1 MGDDHR
7 RRGRGFAALVVLAL
21 MLSLAPAAAASKRS
35 AAGPTGVIDA
45 LNKARAASGLP
56 PLADSTALAAAARAH
71 AASMARRGYFGHDSA
86 DGTPFWRRIAA
97 FYPVGGFA
105 RWEVGET
112 LYWSRPGGSAA
123 SVVAAWLGS
132 PEHRGILL
140 GNWTQVGVGIVVV
153 PSAPGVFGGQATVI
167 AVADFGLRH
176 H

>member
-1 MGDDHR
+1 L
-7 RRGRGFAALVVLAL
+7 AALVVLVPAL
-21 MLSLAPAAAASKRS
+21 LLVPPAGASKRT
-35 AAGPTGVIDA
+35 AAGQSGVIDA
-45 LNKARAASGLP
+45 LNQARAANGLP
-56 PLADSTALAAAARAH
+56 ALADSTALAAAARAH

-153 PSAPGVFGGQATVI
+153 PSAPGVFGGRPTVI

>member
-1 MGDDHR
+1 MGDGHG
-7 RRGRGFAALVVLAL
+7 RRGRRCPALVLL
-21 MLSLAPAAAASKRS
+21 LLTLSLAPAAAASKRS

-45 LNKARAASGLP
+45 LNKARAANGLP
-56 PLADSTALAAAARAH
+56 ALADSAALAAAARAH

-97 FYPVGGFA
+97 FYPVGRFA

-112 LYWSRPGGSAA
+112 LYWSRPGPSAA
-123 SVVAAWLGS
+123 SVVASWLDS
-132 PEHRGILL
+132 PEHRNVLL
-140 GNWTQVGVGIVVV
+140 GDWAQVGVGIVVV
-153 PSAPGVFGGQATVI
+153 PSAPGVFGGRATVI